1 MGDPH
6 RYDEQPDSPVSRHV
20 EQDTGVQPGPARGA
34 KPRCFDVASLDSED
48 DPKGINIPL
57 HDPSAPVTPEM
68 RSLLLDILAL
78 ERTILVLFADQ
89 KYKEQ
94 RRECFDGLL
103 KTAKVGLCGTDY
115 DVEMGRLDLALTKD
129 DITNDFPKLRN
140 ELWKTYVTIAARFSL
155 LFGGLG
161 CLLYY
166 ELFVAHAFSDRYKAL
181 LDAAPMLPQIV
192 IALVWI
198 PFGVPIGIFL
208 EFVFRVGDNI
218 TYDRLLTFNSG
229 RWEPPS
235 RTINTWVTA
244 YVFAFLLGIGAVQ
257 IGIGSVLLND
267 FITGRP
273 WLSVAIG
280 FVTGFA
286 YPYVQ
291 DIVTQLKPERRDA
304 APRDGSG

>member
-6 RYDEQPDSPVSRHV
+6 RYDDQPDSPVSRHV
-20 EQDTGVQPGPARGA
+20 EPDTGVQPGPARGA
-34 KPRCFDVASLDSED
+34 KPKCFDVASLDSED

-57 HDPSAPVTPEM
+57 HDPSAPLTPEM
-68 RSLLLDILAL
+68 RSLLFDIFAV
-78 ERTILVLFADQ
+78 ERTIRVLFADQ

-94 RRECFDGLL
+94 RRKCFDGLV

-115 DVEMGRLDLALTKD
+115 DVEMGRLDLALTRND
-129 DITNDFPKLRN
+129 VADDFPKLRD
-140 ELWKTYVTIAARFSL
+140 ELWTAYVMGIVRL
-155 LFGGLG
+155 GLVCGGIG

-181 LDAAPMLPQIV
+181 LDAVPVLPQIV
-192 IALVWI
+192 IALFWI

-218 TYDRLLTFNSG
+218 TYDELLTFNPG
-229 RWEPPS
+229 RWKPPS

-244 YVFAFLLGIGAVQ
+244 YVFAFLLGVGAFQ
-257 IGIGSVLLND
+257 IGIGSVFLND